1 MCYNTIFCYI
11 MTGLYLSSAGGLCCI
26 IMCHTLYMQLEC
38 PHVICHGGNDRK
50 CVVVTATGAHKSH
63 CCEVQC
69 CLPTLI
75 DQSQGIACWKCVV
88 VTATGAVGKAVYRML
103 VTQAFRQDRLLAAA
117 QQFVAAVFGPSFMQA
132 AVQQLNLANIVDNE
146 MKASTP
152 ILMCSAP
159 GFDAS
164 GRVDDLAAE
173 LNKQITSIA
182 IGSL

>member
-1 MCYNTIFCYI
+1 
-11 MTGLYLSSAGGLCCI
+11 
-26 IMCHTLYMQLEC
+26 
-38 PHVICHGGNDRK
+38 
-50 CVVVTATGAHKSH
+50 
-63 CCEVQC
+63 
-69 CLPTLI
+69 LI

>member
-11 MTGLYLSSAGGLCCI
+11 MTGLYLSSAVGLCCI

-50 CVVVTATGAHKSH
+50 CVVVTATGA
-63 CCEVQC
+63 
-69 CLPTLI
+69 
-75 DQSQGIACWKCVV
+75 
-88 VTATGAVGKAVYRML
+88 VGKAVYRML

-117 QQFVAAVFGPSFMQA
+117 QQFVVAVFGPSFMQA

-146 MKASTP
+146 IKASTP